1 MSNSS
6 AAATLGRASS
16 AKASPVDASRVP
28 NQRSRV
34 AASSSKAA
42 DGAELRPSILTPQE
56 CRAARKALGWT
67 LIRLAIA
74 ADISPTSTW
83 LFENSRVAP
92 FPSTL
97 SALRRALEGA
107 GHEFPS
113 PADDE
118 MRALAAEIER
128 LHTQAA
134 EIAEGDEAEK
144 VLNARDRLV
153 RLMWRKSASTRAAK
167 AAKVKVAVLL
177 LGWRGASED
186 LSFVHDLARRLL
198 GELAGLISAELEE
211 L

>member
-1 MSNSS
+1 L
-6 AAATLGRASS
+6 A
-16 AKASPVDASRVP
+16 
-28 NQRSRV
+28 V
-34 AASSSKAA
+34 AA
-42 DGAELRPSILTPQE
+42 DV
-56 CRAARKALGWT
+56 
-67 LIRLAIA
+67 
-74 ADISPTSTW
+74 SPTTTW
-83 LFENSRVAP
+83 LFENCRRTP

-113 PADDE
+113 PGDDE
-118 MRALAAEIER
+118 IRALTAEIEL
-128 LHTQAA
+128 LHAQAT
-134 EIAEGDEAEK
+134 EIADTDEAEK

-186 LSFVHDLARRLL
+186 LSFVNDLARRLL
-198 GELAGLISAELEE
+198 GELAGLTSDELEQ